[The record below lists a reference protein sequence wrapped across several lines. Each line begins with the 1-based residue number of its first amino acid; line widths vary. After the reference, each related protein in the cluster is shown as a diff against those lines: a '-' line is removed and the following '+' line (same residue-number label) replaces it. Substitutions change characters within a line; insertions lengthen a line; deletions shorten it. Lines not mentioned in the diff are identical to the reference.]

1 MLAGIAMAA
10 YINGEPLPDFT
21 ARTAIGALGHYV
33 SSGSGNNF
41 QPMNINFGIIEPL
54 NERYRGGKAGKNRMI
69 SERSLAFLES
79 IGYGKP

>member
-1 MLAGIAMAA
+1 
-10 YINGEPLPDFT
+10 
-21 ARTAIGALGHYV
+21 
-33 SSGSGNNF
+33 
-41 QPMNINFGIIEPL
+41 MNINFGIIEPL